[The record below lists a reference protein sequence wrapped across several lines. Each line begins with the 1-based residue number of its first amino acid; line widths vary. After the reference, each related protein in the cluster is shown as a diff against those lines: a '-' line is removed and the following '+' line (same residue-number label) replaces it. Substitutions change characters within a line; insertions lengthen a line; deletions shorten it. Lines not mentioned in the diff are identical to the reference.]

1 MSRENWYV
9 PPGLQL
15 TQLARAFV
23 EGRHCHYVRRIN
35 QDGVVIELKLIETG
49 ASFLIK
55 GDDFAKTVED
65 ILECRRR
72 DEENS
77 IMKQR
82 ELLVERHSSQLKESS
97 IEWDEF
103 RREMLTIDMPGRNS
117 MVVYIRGDKITIS
130 CHGSAISVQP
140 RAANQIDIAMIDP
153 YEKD

>member
-23 EGRHCHYVRRIN
+23 EGRHCRYVRRIN
-35 QDGVVIELKLIETG
+35 QDGVVVELKLIETG

-97 IEWDEF
+97 IEWDES
-103 RREMLTIDMPGRNS
+103 RREMITIDMPGRNS
-117 MVVYIRGDKITIS
+117 MVVHIRGDKITIS

-153 YEKD
+153 YERD